1 MAADNCN
8 NVALQLIHKLLGPQG
23 VTNLHYLELLLSS
36 SGVIPLMAPFHG
48 IQLLDKAVSAGRL
61 DSLGA
66 LQLIFTASE
75 GVDPQSK
82 SKAPGKLQAVEP
94 YAGGDECESPFI
106 HKTRPSHMRSPTKKP
121 EFLENDITGSAITDD
136 QLWDLFEYYDVNK
149 NGYLSKKEFAKIYR
163 SLENFGLP
171 PSGEEISRLLNQFNV
186 LGDGKISYEE
196 FAIVMLRIA
205 QR

>member
-1 MAADNCN
+1 MAADKGN

-23 VTNLHYLELLLSS
+23 VTNLHFLELLLSS
-36 SGVIPLMAPFHG
+36 SGVLPLKAPFHG
-48 IQLLDKAVSAGRL
+48 IQLLDKAVSAVQL
-61 DSLGA
+61 NSLEA
-66 LQLIFTASE
+66 LQLILTTSQ

-94 YAGGDECESPFI
+94 YAAGDECKSPFI
-106 HKTRPSHMRSPTKKP
+106 HKTRPSHIGSPKKP
-121 EFLENDITGSAITDD
+121 EFLENDISGSAITDD

-171 PSGEEISRLLNQFNV
+171 PSGDEISRLLNEFNV
-186 LGDGKISYEE
+186 LGDDKLSFEE